1 MNYIQPRS
9 LKKGDTIGL
18 IAPSSPLKPERLG
31 PGVRY
36 LEQLGYKVKLGKHL
50 QDAERFLA
58 GKDQDRA
65 QDIMDFFK
73 DPEVSAIMATCG
85 GYGSQRVLPFLDYAI
100 IAKNPKMLLGFSDT
114 TALQLGLLKMTGL
127 ITHTGF
133 TFRDAQTGQLE
144 PLIEKTLLPTLQGE
158 PYQITEGTIVHSGV
172 VEGPLVGGNLSLI
185 NLLVG
190 TPYQPNFKN
199 SIFFFEELWMEPYMV
214 DAMLSHL
221 ELAGIFD
228 EVAGI
233 IIGQF
238 EDCIAKQDPERDGTI
253 EDVIQTWS
261 SRFRVPCL
269 KDFPYG
275 HGARRAILPI
285 GKNVQLDV
293 NNKTV
298 RIS

>member
-1 MNYIQPRS
+1 M
-9 LKKGDTIGL
+9 
-18 IAPSSPLKPERLG
+18 
-31 PGVRY
+31 
-36 LEQLGYKVKLGKHL
+36 
-50 QDAERFLA
+50 
-58 GKDQDRA
+58 
-65 QDIMDFFK
+65 
-73 DPEVSAIMATCG
+73 
-85 GYGSQRVLPFLDYAI
+85 
-100 IAKNPKMLLGFSDT
+100 
-114 TALQLGLLKMTGL
+114 
-127 ITHTGF
+127 
-133 TFRDAQTGQLE
+133 
-144 PLIEKTLLPTLQGE
+144 
-158 PYQITEGTIVHSGV
+158 HSGV